1 MKFDIAKT
9 LKSSF
14 LFKSPDVE
22 SVADVSNWSVVAAI
36 KNA

>member
-14 LFKSPDVE
+14 VFK
-22 SVADVSNWSVVAAI
+22 ALMSNPSLMFLTGAWLLQ
-36 KNA
+36 

>member
-1 MKFDIAKT
+1 MKSDIAKT

-14 LFKSPDVE
+14 VFKSPDVE
-22 SVADVSNWSVVAAI
+22 SVADVPNWSMVAAI